1 MTNRYI
7 IIGFLLSRLLQMR
20 MVQILLGGVE
30 PIPISSQFKV
40 LILYNIRIIQSWRL
54 TERFF
59 GNGTTH
65 IAFKLLFGWLFMGE
79 SLLICEEVDGVLGF
93 LLLAR
98 VVGMMM
104 KLSFMCF
111 VTAFMQL
118 RYDFI
123 LFPLIL

>member
-1 MTNRYI
+1 M
-7 IIGFLLSRLLQMR
+7 
-20 MVQILLGGVE
+20 LLGEVE

-40 LILYNIRIIQSWRL
+40 LILCNIRIVQRWRV
-54 TERFF
+54 TGRFF
-59 GNGTTH
+59 GNGMTH
-65 IAFKLLFGWLFMGE
+65 ITFKLLFGWLFMGE

-93 LLLAR
+93 LLLAH
-98 VVGMMM
+98 VVEMMM

-118 RYDFI
+118 RYGFI

>member
-1 MTNRYI
+1 MTLLV
-7 IIGFLLSRLLQMR
+7 GFLLVQLLQMR
-20 MVQILLGGVE
+20 MVLILLGGVE
-30 PIPISSQFKV
+30 PIPTSLQFKV
-40 LILYNIRIIQSWRL
+40 LILYNIIIVQRWRV
-54 TERFF
+54 TGRFF
-59 GNGTTH
+59 GNGTAH

-79 SLLICEEVDGVLGF
+79 SLLICEEVDGVLGS
-93 LLLAR
+93 LLLDH

-118 RYDFI
+118 RYGFI